1 MLDRPKFQTMVI
13 KSTSL
18 KSTDEAEQ
26 KHTMA
31 CDRHMYKQK
40 HLSLK
45 KQTTHTHQ
53 GPPMFSRSID
63 RSPSQ
68 VSSGWMDANAARQC
82 VQATAFFHGSGSGS
96 GAVCSDENWQR
107 RHRIESLDTIKWI
120 AFLAQYCMRQYD
132 RRAHRCL
139 NYCEYICLVYQRFR
153 VRAFFLFTTT
163 RQQLMG

>member
-45 KQTTHTHQ
+45 KQTTHTHIRVPQ
-53 GPPMFSRSID
+53 CSVDRSID
-63 RSPSQ
+63 RQAKSA
-68 VSSGWMDANAARQC
+68 VDGWMQMQHANACKPQPFSTAAAAAAGPC
-82 VQATAFFHGSGSGS
+82 VLMR
-96 GAVCSDENWQR
+96 E
-107 RHRIESLDTIKWI
+107 
-120 AFLAQYCMRQYD
+120 LAEEAQD
-132 RRAHRCL
+132 
-139 NYCEYICLVYQRFR
+139 
-153 VRAFFLFTTT
+153 
-163 RQQLMG
+163 